1 MEAFSKVKIDPQKN
15 ILKQIRQALGMTQEE
30 FARAIKAH
38 QVSVARWET
47 SRSRPSLNIAQI
59 KALEREMAK
68 IGLSFA
74 DLPDDLN

>member
-47 SRSRPSLNIAQI
+47 SRSPSLNLAQI

>member
-47 SRSRPSLNIAQI
+47 SRSPSLNIAQI

-68 IGLSFA
+68 IGLRFA

>member
-30 FARAIKAH
+30 FARAINAH

-47 SRSRPSLNIAQI
+47 SRNPSLNIAQI

>member
-47 SRSRPSLNIAQI
+47 SRSPSLNIAQI

-68 IGLSFA
+68 IGLRFA
-74 DLPDDLN
+74 DLPDNLN

>member
-15 ILKQIRQALGMTQEE
+15 ILKQIRHALGMTQEE
-30 FARAIKAH
+30 FARAINANR
-38 QVSVARWET
+38 VSVARWET
-47 SRSRPSLNIAQI
+47 SRSPSLNIAQI

-68 IGLSFA
+68 IGLRFA

>member
-1 MEAFSKVKIDPQKN
+1 MEAFSKVKLDPQKN

-47 SRSRPSLNIAQI
+47 SRSPSLNIAQI

>member
-47 SRSRPSLNIAQI
+47 SRSPSLNIAQI